1 MIHGTM
7 YGKPTAI
14 TAGAAV
20 QRRPEYLTQ
29 TVKPVYLPQP
39 APIAAPEPEM
49 MMPMEDPF
57 FSDMDMDMMTV
68 STVPL
73 EGKKDSNFARLMG
86 VSLLVLGVALALR
99 K

>member
-29 TVKPVYLPQP
+29 SVKPVYLPQP
-39 APIAAPEPEM
+39 APIAEPEPEM

-57 FSDMDMDMMTV
+57 FSDMDMDMDMDRMTV

-73 EGKKDSNFARLMG
+73 EGEKDNNFARLMG
-86 VSLLVLGVALALR
+86 VSLLVLAVA
-99 K
+99 